1 MATETFPMRLI
12 AIRDLTSKVKHLVF
26 QREGEGVFTYIP
38 GQFISIHFEQDGKLL
53 RRSYSLA
60 MLNPPAN
67 QIEFAFSYVQGG
79 PASELL
85 WHLKVGDVLQA
96 SGPYGRLILREEP
109 VKRCYL
115 MATGTGVT
123 PYRAMLPQLLTALS
137 ADPNRHYH
145 IALGVQHRADQLYT
159 EDFCHY
165 ANQHPHLDF
174 RLYYSREPKD
184 GLASYERSGY
194 VQTIFDEVIPCPDH
208 DIIYLCGNP
217 NMIDQSYE
225 MLKTLGF
232 PAQQVRREKYVS

>member
-1 MATETFPMRLI
+1 MATETFPIRLI
-12 AIRDLTSKVKHLVF
+12 AIHALTPKVKHLVF
-26 QREGEGVFTYIP
+26 QREGDGVFHYIP
-38 GQFISIHFEQDGKLL
+38 GQFISIHFEHEAKLL

-60 MLNPPAN
+60 TLNSPAN

-79 PASELL
+79 PASERL
-85 WHLKVGDVLQA
+85 WHLNVGDVLQA

-109 VKRCYL
+109 VKRCFL

-123 PYRAMLPQLLTALS
+123 PYRAMLPELISALN
-137 ADPNRHYH
+137 ADSDRHYH
-145 IALGVQHRADQLYT
+145 IALGVQHRVDQLYT

-165 ANQHPHLDF
+165 ANQHPRLDF
-174 RLYYSREPKD
+174 RLYYSREPQE

-194 VQTIFDEVIPCPDH
+194 VQTIFDEIRPCPDT

-217 NMIDQSYE
+217 NMIDQSYDI
-225 MLKTLGF
+225 LKTLGF